1 MGVGAFLHLFTF
13 LYFNPRSLTTIQ
25 DAKRMSSKIQFTG
38 YRTAQLQ
45 IYNWLMYTHII
56 IQTILEKKQKY
67 IYYKQKVLMTG
78 Y

>member
-1 MGVGAFLHLFTF
+1 
-13 LYFNPRSLTTIQ
+13 
-25 DAKRMSSKIQFTG
+25 MSSKIQFTG